1 MADNIGKTAV
11 VHYRGTLDDGSEFD
25 SSIGGDPLEFV
36 VGGGDIIPGFDKA
49 VAEMSPGDKQTI
61 TIAPEDAY
69 GERTEEAVQKA
80 PREMFGDHEPVEG
93 EMVGLVGPDGR
104 QLAATIKSIGD
115 DGVELDFN
123 HPLAGK
129 ALTFEIELIELVET
143 EEVDIIE
150 TPDGVLFE
158 EIDVVETKDGEVI
171 VDQVEVIEED

>member
-1 MADNIGKTAV
+1 MAENIGRTAV
-11 VHYRGTLDDGSEFD
+11 VHYRGTLEDGSEFD

-36 VGGGDIIPGFDKA
+36 VGAGDIIPGFDRA
-49 VAEMSPGDKQTI
+49 VAAMNPGDKTTVTI
-61 TIAPEDAY
+61 PPDDAY

-104 QLAATIKSIGD
+104 QLAATIGTVAA

-129 ALTFEIELIELVET
+129 TLTFEIELLELIDT
-143 EEVDIIE
+143 
-150 TPDGVLFE
+150 E
-158 EIDVVETKDGEVI
+158 EIDVVETPDGIVFEEVDVVETKEGKTI
-171 VDQVEVIEED
+171 VDTVDVIEED